1 MAKMAKKSKSANGA
15 TKSKQRRVRV
25 EWSKGHLAELKKHCK
40 SKTPVDTIAKTMGRT
55 AGALRQKAYALGIPL
70 GHRR

>member
-25 EWSKGHLAELKKHCK
+25 EWSKGHPCRVKE
-40 SKTPVDTIAKTMGRT
+40 
-55 AGALRQKAYALGIPL
+55 ALQIKDPG
-70 GHRR
+70 